1 MNPEQQQQ
9 VFRTLLTA
17 MSAPGQIAT
26 MPVHP
31 DPAPLSPSCAVICLT
46 LLDAGSPV
54 ALVNMCAAAAL
65 WLNTHCRAPMVSMDQ
80 AHFVLGTEKHWDWE
94 STPVP
99 MGSEEEPEQG
109 ATLILELDSLD
120 AGEPLQL
127 KGPGIASTCNIAP
140 DLGAGFLPFWQK
152 QQSQY
157 PRGVDLILCCREQCL
172 CLPRSVTIRS
182 VEEA

>member
-17 MSAPGQIAT
+17 MSAPGEIAT
-26 MPVHP
+26 IPAHSA
-31 DPAPLSPSCAVICLT
+31 PAPLSPACAAICQT
-46 LLDAGSPV
+46 LMDAGSPV
-54 ALVNMCAAAAL
+54 ALVGMCAAVSP
-65 WLNTHCRAPMVSMDQ
+65 WLATHCHAPMVSMDA

-120 AGEPLQL
+120 AAKPLQL
-127 KGPGIASTCNIAP
+127 TGPGIVSTRSIAP

-152 QQSQY
+152 QQSLY

-172 CLPRSVTIRS
+172 CLPRSVSICRL
-182 VEEA
+182 EEA